1 MSEKKTRR
9 RGEALE
15 HAILDAAWE
24 EVVVHGFQHYTVEG
38 VVKRAQTSRSVVYR
52 RWSNKIELF
61 EAALLHYFQQN
72 RPAVPDQ
79 GSLRDDLVSL
89 LDEVCNMRGH
99 MMMILASQ
107 MVEYYRE
114 TSVRPV
120 DLREKITLASN
131 SVLDRILFRAVER
144 GEISSQPL
152 PARLKHLPFDLLR
165 SEFFMTWQQPDKSKI
180 VEIVD
185 MIVMPAIEY
194 QQKLLMDEAMRTYAL
209 SR

>member
-1 MSEKKTRR
+1 
-9 RGEALE
+9 
-15 HAILDAAWE
+15 
-24 EVVVHGFQHYTVEG
+24 
-38 VVKRAQTSRSVVYR
+38 
-52 RWSNKIELF
+52 
-61 EAALLHYFQQN
+61 
-72 RPAVPDQ
+72 
-79 GSLRDDLVSL
+79 
-89 LDEVCNMRGH
+89 MRGH

-131 SVLDRILFRAVER
+131 SVLDKILFRAVER

-185 MIVMPAIEY
+185 MIVIPTIEY

-209 SR
+209 PR